1 MVFSHLIFIYAFL
14 PLLMILYYCRKNNS
28 WRRGVL
34 LGFSLLFYAWG
45 EPIYILLMLFSAAM
59 NYMFGIFI
67 GASET
72 DRGKKLAVVGG
83 VVVNLLLLGVF
94 KYTGFVVENINAI
107 FGLSIPVPRIS
118 LPLGISFYT
127 FQAMT

>member
-14 PLLMILYYCRKNNS
+14 PLLLILYYCRNNNS

-34 LGFSLLFYAWG
+34 LAFSLVFYAWG
-45 EPIYILLMLFSAAM
+45 EPVYILLMLFSAAM

-72 DRGKKLAVVGG
+72 DRGKKLSVVGG
-83 VVVNLLLLGVF
+83 VVVNLLLLGI
-94 KYTGFVVENINAI
+94 Y
-107 FGLSIPVPRIS
+107 P
-118 LPLGISFYT
+118 
-127 FQAMT
+127 